1 VSIFDRFVPAP
12 RLVARLVPD
21 CARPGR
27 PARSSG
33 PGRLFAPGLRQVEVL
48 VGDTAVSDPV
58 DPMTHGGPALCRRAA
73 MDGLRALHQ
82 PRHQTLTAG
91 RAKVETFVADDV
103 FGASR
108 LLLLDELLAEAL
120 LVERPSHGTLV
131 VVPNRHLLAVH
142 VLESV
147 RAIPA
152 ALGLLGELAVVEH
165 RIAEPLSPWVYFRA
179 SDGHLSLLANPTER
193 PSLDPRFNA
202 VLRDLTSAE
211 D

>member
-1 VSIFDRFVPAP
+1 M
-12 RLVARLVPD
+12 L
-21 CARPGR
+21 
-27 PARSSG
+27 
-33 PGRLFAPGLRQVEVL
+33 
-48 VGDTAVSDPV
+48 VSDSATCEPV
-58 DPMTHGGPALCRRAA
+58 DPALHGGPALCRRVAT
-73 MDGLRALHQ
+73 DGLRALRQ
-82 PRHQTLTAG
+82 PQHETLTAG
-91 RAKVETFVADDV
+91 RAKVESFVADDV

-108 LLLLDELLAEAL
+108 LLVLDELLAEIL

-142 VLESV
+142 ILESV

-179 SDGHLSLLANPTER
+179 SDGRLSLLANPSER

-202 VLRDLTSAE
+202 VLRDLTAAE

>member
-1 VSIFDRFVPAP
+1 MSIFDRFVPAP
-12 RLVARLVPD
+12 RLVARLVADRALPG
-21 CARPGR
+21 APSRP
-27 PARSSG
+27 G
-33 PGRLFAPGLRQVEVL
+33 PGRSFAPGLRQVEVL
-48 VGDTAVSDPV
+48 VSDNAVSDPV
-58 DPMTHGGPALCRRAA
+58 DPATHGGPTLCRRIA
-73 MDGLRALHQ
+73 MDGLRALRQ
-82 PRHQTLTAG
+82 PQHETLTAG
-91 RAKVETFVADDV
+91 RAKVESFVADDV

-108 LLLLDELLAEAL
+108 LLVLDELLAETL

-142 VLESV
+142 VLASV

-179 SDGHLSLLANPTER
+179 ADGRLSLLANPSER

-202 VLRDLTSAE
+202 VLRDLTAAE